1 MQSRRLWVVVVLLP
15 VLSSS
20 CLFRDSPQRAA
31 DELAAISGTVTEAT
45 YAAIYRFGV
54 TGALAGA
61 VTTRMEIVQ
70 DPPVSLRKLD
80 TTTQP
85 EEGEPITLTSWFVRN
100 ADGDFA
106 CTQYQNIGV
115 RCLADTIARGTFGNA
130 QLDAFFDTPRESSS
144 FSSVRKTSRP
154 VRIQGEQ
161 GTCYEAVPASESD
174 SAADSA
180 QPTVA
185 SERFR
190 FELCYAEDG
199 ILLRG
204 RRTNLA
210 EAEAAGSASS
220 LVELVSLSRVVEPR
234 ELRLP
239 GQVVEPDAVRQ

>member
-1 MQSRRLWVVVVLLP
+1 MRPHRVMVLLFVFVFSSCIFGNSP
-15 VLSSS
+15 QDAGDELSQLSSAAT
-20 CLFRDSPQRAA
+20 DS
-31 DELAAISGTVTEAT
+31 T
-45 YAAIYRFGV
+45 YAAIYRFTV
-54 TGALAGA
+54 TGQLAGA

-85 EEGEPITLTSWFVRN
+85 ETGEPITLTSWFVRN

-106 CTQYQNIGV
+106 CTTYPDVGV
-115 RCLADTIARGTFGNA
+115 KCLADPIASGTFGNA
-130 QLDAFFDTPRESSS
+130 QLDAFFDTPQEEGA
-144 FSSVRKTSRP
+144 FSSVRETARP
-154 VRIQGEQ
+154 VRVQGEEGQ
-161 GTCYEAVPASESD
+161 CFEAVPSTDASTTSPQ
-174 SAADSA
+174 A
-180 QPTVA
+180 TVVT
-185 SERFR
+185 ERFR

-210 EAEAAGSASS
+210 DADGGGSATES

-239 GQVVEPDAVRQ
+239 GQVVQPDDVRR

>member
-1 MQSRRLWVVVVLLP
+1 MVLVLLVP
-15 VLSSS
+15 LLSSS
-20 CLFRDSPQRAA
+20 CFLRDSPQGAA
-31 DELAAISGTVTEAT
+31 DELAAMSEKVTDAT

-54 TGALAGA
+54 TGQLAGA

-70 DPPVSLRKLD
+70 DPPVSVRKLD
-80 TTTQP
+80 TTTKP
-85 EEGEPITLTSWFVRN
+85 EEGEAITLTSWFVRN

-106 CTQYQNIGV
+106 CTQYQDVGV
-115 RCLADTIARGTFGNA
+115 RCLADPIASGTFGNA
-130 QLDAFFDTPRESSS
+130 QLDAFFDTPHQSSS
-144 FSSVRKTSRP
+144 FTSVRKTSRP

-161 GTCYEAVPASESD
+161 GTCYEAVPAPPSD
-174 SAADSA
+174 DAVATL
-180 QPTVA
+180 QPTLA

-210 EAEAAGSASS
+210 EASGDTSAGS